1 MAIKLV
7 EKVAWLNESL
17 PHLQF
22 RQEMSSLSFREMREA
37 MEQVA
42 PISIPVEL
50 VLVEL

>member
-1 MAIKLV
+1 MEIRRA
-7 EKVAWLNESL
+7 EKVAWLNALL

-22 RQEMSSLSFREMREA
+22 RQEMSSLSFREMLEA

-50 VLVEL
+50 VSVEL